1 MSVVKSIVDFYIR
14 SSIHVAFAVVCW
26 IGVTDLLLG
35 INSRIEFYLFA
46 FGGTVIGYN
55 AIKFISLL
63 PQHKHFGLTMKL
75 ILIASAISLV
85 VASLTFMML
94 STASQV
100 AALLSL
106 VLVIGYAV
114 PLLGKWPNF
123 RNIGGLKIYIVA
135 LCYVVVTVL
144 MPVLNNS
151 SVIDLEVLYLAISRF
166 LMILVLVLIFDII
179 DLNTDS
185 PFLKTIPQT
194 LGLRKAK
201 VLASVLLA
209 VLFATQLLWISDQ
222 RILEVNV
229 LIAAVVAVFLWF
241 ATPKRPSYY
250 TQLYLESLPMLW
262 LLLLHLCK
270 NHYF

>member
-1 MSVVKSIVDFYIR
+1 
-14 SSIHVAFAVVCW
+14 
-26 IGVTDLLLG
+26 
-35 INSRIEFYLFA
+35 
-46 FGGTVIGYN
+46 
-55 AIKFISLL
+55 
-63 PQHKHFGLTMKL
+63 
-75 ILIASAISLV
+75 
-85 VASLTFMML
+85 
-94 STASQV
+94 
-100 AALLSL
+100 
-106 VLVIGYAV
+106 
-114 PLLGKWPNF
+114 WPNF

-241 ATPKRPSYY
+241 ATPKRPGYY
-250 TQLYLESLPMLW
+250 TQ
-262 LLLLHLCK
+262 
-270 NHYF
+270 